1 LLIGADIYIIDNSFF
16 GRMFAVKRAPHES
29 DLEEFYSLLGS
40 RYISKS
46 VERRF
51 EHVGKARENTPLS
64 LALRERVLE
73 RAPLLL
79 SPHVTTRPM
88 VEDAALL
95 LDANNLEFLQASSL
109 MAVYSLGGVTRRTQT
124 TCFSRKVGRIGS
136 SRNAI
141 YVVDNF
147 DWFDVGYAIGD
158 LILQRCQLEDAFFIS
173 SLLDAPLE
181 QVSQCG

>member
-1 LLIGADIYIIDNSFF
+1 
-16 GRMFAVKRAPHES
+16 MFAVKRAPHES
-29 DLEEFYSLLGS
+29 DLEDFYALLGS

-51 EHVGKARENTPLS
+51 EHVGKALENTS
-64 LALRERVLE
+64 LTNALRDRIME

-88 VEDAALL
+88 VEDAVSL
-95 LDANNLEFLQASSL
+95 LDSKNLNFLQASSL
-109 MAVYSLGGVTRRTQT
+109 MAVYSLRGVTRRSQT
-124 TCFSRKVGRIGS
+124 TCFSRKVGLVS
-136 SRNAI
+136 SNKNAI
-141 YVVDNF
+141 YVVENF
-147 DWFDVGYAIGD
+147 DWFDVGYAMGD

-181 QVSQCG
+181 QVRHVRILFESDSFGHQKN